1 MPKHG
6 LSRQCDTFR
15 QLLVRYIL
23 TDEIDSF
30 IGVAQPWMCD
40 EFGHVNRRFYAAMF
54 DDATLVVLRFLD
66 VDDRQDSLGWADV
79 RTETDFRAEVSAGTI
94 LKIRS
99 SVTKIGKSSLA
110 IRHVMVNSSN
120 GETAAVESCV
130 SVRFDL
136 QQRRSSELGKAVIAR
151 AESVFAA

>member
-1 MPKHG
+1 M
-6 LSRQCDTFR
+6 
-15 QLLVRYIL
+15 I
-23 TDEIDSF
+23 DEIDSF

-40 EFGHVNRRFYAAMF
+40 EFGHMNRRFYAAMF

-99 SVTKIGKSSLA
+99 SVTKIGRSSVT
-110 IRHVMVNSSN
+110 IRHVMTNSSN

-130 SVRFDL
+130 SVRL
-136 QQRRSSELGKAVIAR
+136 NLQRRESSELGAAVVTR
-151 AESVFAA
+151 AELLFAA